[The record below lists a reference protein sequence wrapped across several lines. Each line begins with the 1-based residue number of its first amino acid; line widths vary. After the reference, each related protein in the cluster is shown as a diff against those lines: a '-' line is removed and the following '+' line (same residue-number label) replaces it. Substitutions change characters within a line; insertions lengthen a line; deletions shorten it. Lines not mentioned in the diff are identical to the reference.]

1 MTDFGEVWAPETCT
15 LPVPER
21 PLRLREFDL
30 LFAHGLTAQQRLSPT
45 VLRWT
50 LETKFELTARDL
62 TARETACCSF
72 FTFDF
77 VHGGDAVLVDVRVPP
92 SQVEVLDALEVRA
105 SAGLTAT

>member
-1 MTDFGEVWAPETCT
+1 MRDFGNVWDPETCT

-50 LETKFELTARDL
+50 LDPKVELPARDL
-62 TARETACCSF
+62 AARETACCSF
-72 FTFDF
+72 FAFDF
-77 VHGGDAVLVDVRVPP
+77 TAHGEAVLVDVRVPP
-92 SQVEVLDALEVRA
+92 TQVKVLDALAARA
-105 SAGLTAT
+105 SAGMAPA